1 MYRRIFPLFGL
12 IAALAASSF
21 GQNSYQFTASLAG
34 DPALDRPRLVTE
46 SPATV
51 NASVVAKMRAVERA
65 AFDAINR
72 TRIEHGLQALVWS
85 DELAQIARLHSRN
98 MAEKHFFAHRDT
110 NNKMVNDRADDAG
123 LKSWHA
129 IGENIAFN
137 RGFKDP
143 TEKAVELWLDSSLH
157 RQNLLNPSWRETAV
171 GVAIGPDGSYYF
183 TQVFIL

>member
-1 MYRRIFPLFGL
+1 MHRRIFPLLGL
-12 IAALAASSF
+12 IAALAAGSF
-21 GQNSYQFTASLAG
+21 GQNSYQFTASLTADAG
-34 DPALDRPRLVTE
+34 LDRPRLAPE
-46 SPATV
+46 STAAV
-51 NASVVAKMRAVERA
+51 NASAAAKTRAVERA
-65 AFDAINR
+65 AFEAINR

-110 NNKMVNDRADDAG
+110 NNKMVSDRADDAG

-157 RQNLLNPSWRETAV
+157 RQNLMNPAWLETAV
-171 GVAIGPDGSYYF
+171 GVAFGPDG
-183 TQVFIL
+183 